1 MKITCVAVV
10 VAIVL
15 LSVQGCVSAR
25 HAHEL
30 TLQSCRTQDDVSR
43 HFGLPAEEVHGQTTE
58 WIYNLA
64 SRRDSLTG
72 KVFVKVADSAHTSK
86 ELKYYKYLEFTFD
99 SRGNVMGYT
108 SNVDDPVR
116 AYINKGNNVTV
127 WKVVGATLF
136 LALVVYISAR
146 TGADITF

>member
-1 MKITCVAVV
+1 MKKSCIVV
-10 VAIVL
+10 IVAIVL

-58 WIYNLA
+58 WIYSLA
-64 SRRDSLTG
+64 SRRDSLAG
-72 KVFVKVADSAHTSK
+72 KVFVKVADSVHANKESK
-86 ELKYYKYLEFTFD
+86 YHKYLEFTFD

-108 SNVDDPVR
+108 SNVDDPVK
-116 AYINKGNNVTV
+116 AYVNKGNNTTV
-127 WKVVGATLF
+127 LKI
-136 LALVVYISAR
+136 ISAALLLAIVFYIDAH
-146 TGADITF
+146 TGTVISF

>member
-1 MKITCVAVV
+1 MKISCVVV
-10 VAIVL
+10 IVAIVL

-58 WIYNLA
+58 WIYSLA
-64 SRRDSLTG
+64 SRRDSLAG
-72 KVFVKVADSAHTSK
+72 KVFVKVADSVHANK
-86 ELKYYKYLEFTFD
+86 ESKYYKYLEFTFD

-108 SNVDDPVR
+108 SNVDDPVK
-116 AYINKGNNVTV
+116 AYVNKGNNTTV
-127 WKVVGATLF
+127 LKI
-136 LALVVYISAR
+136 ISAALLLAIVFYIDAH
-146 TGADITF
+146 TGTVISF

>member
-1 MKITCVAVV
+1 MKISCIVV
-10 VAIVL
+10 IVAIVL

-58 WIYNLA
+58 WIYSLA
-64 SRRDSLTG
+64 SRRDSLAG
-72 KVFVKVADSAHTSK
+72 KVFVKVADSVHANK
-86 ELKYYKYLEFTFD
+86 ESKYYKYLEFTFD

-108 SNVDDPVR
+108 SNVDDPVK
-116 AYINKGNNVTV
+116 AYVNKGNNTTV
-127 WKVVGATLF
+127 LKI
-136 LALVVYISAR
+136 ISAALLLAIVFYIDAH
-146 TGADITF
+146 TGTVISF